1 MNTINDYMDNKSNR
15 VPITFR
21 LSVKKKQELMLCAAK
36 CGGTLTDVLE
46 VITDEVE
53 LKFKHRT
60 SELLIENKRLEA
72 QVSEKND
79 ELDNANKLIAK
90 LKRDTSDDL
99 DLLRIKTR
107 KIFNLINEKI
117 QLKKMLS
124 EKESNTSF

>member
-21 LSVKKKQELMLCAAK
+21 VSVKKKQELMLCATK

-72 QVSEKND
+72 QLIEKNH
-79 ELDNANKLIAK
+79 ELDKANKLIAK
-90 LKRDTSDDL
+90 LERDKSDDL
-99 DLLRIKTR
+99 DLLQVKTR
-107 KIFNLINEKI
+107 RILNLVTEKI

>member
-1 MNTINDYMDNKSNR
+1 MKTNIDYLKEESKR

-21 LSVKKKQELMLCAAK
+21 VSVKKKQELMLCASK

-53 LKFKHRT
+53 LKFQHRT
-60 SELLIENKRLEA
+60 SELLNENKRLEA

-79 ELDNANKLIAK
+79 ELDKANKLNAK
-90 LKRDTSDDL
+90 LKRDILNDL
-99 DLLRIKTR
+99 DLIRVKIR
-107 KIFNLINEKI
+107 KFYKLITEKN
-117 QLKKMLS
+117 QLKNMLS

>member
-15 VPITFR
+15 VPITYR
-21 LSVKKKQELMLCAAK
+21 VSVKKKQELMLCATK

-72 QVSEKND
+72 QLIEKNH
-79 ELDNANKLIAK
+79 ELDKANKLIAK
-90 LKRDTSDDL
+90 LERDKSDDL
-99 DLLRIKTR
+99 DLLQVKTR
-107 KIFNLINEKI
+107 RILNLVTEKI